1 VATANLTKVLDEA
14 GVHYELLSHAHTET
28 ATAEAK
34 ALGLAAGDVAK
45 TLVLRTPDGYLR
57 AMLPASERLDL
68 RKLRELLGAGKHKVH
83 LATEDDLRR
92 TSASSS
98 SGRYR
103 RSGAAGAI
111 PSSSTAGSRDV
122 SRSCSRRV
130 RTKNRFALPP
140 TISWA
145 SGAPSLP
152 TSARTRA
159 AAPSRRTPR
168 F

>member
-1 VATANLTKVLDEA
+1 VATADVTKVLDEV
-14 GVHYELLSHAHTET
+14 GVHYERLSHAHTET

-92 TSASSS
+92 DFREFELGAVPPVGG
-98 SGRYR
+98 GRCEPVVIDSR
-103 RSGAAGAI
+103 LAGRE
-111 PSSSTAGSRDV
+111 SLVLEAGSHEESIRIAADDLV
-122 SRSCSRRV
+122 GV
-130 RTKNRFALPP
+130 
-140 TISWA
+140 
-145 SGAPSLP
+145 G
-152 TSARTRA
+152 RA
-159 AAPSRRTPR
+159 KLADICAD
-168 F
+168 